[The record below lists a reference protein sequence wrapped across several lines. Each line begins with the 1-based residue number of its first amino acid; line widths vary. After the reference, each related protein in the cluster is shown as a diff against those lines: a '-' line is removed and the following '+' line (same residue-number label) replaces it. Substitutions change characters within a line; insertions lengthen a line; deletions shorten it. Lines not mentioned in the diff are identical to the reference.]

1 MEFHEAADFLFDLR
15 RFAPRPGLDPT
26 RELLAHLGD
35 PHEDLRCVQVAGSN
49 GKGSTARMV
58 ERALREAGLSV
69 GLYTS
74 PHLSDV
80 RERVRVDGRPITE
93 SAVTEFVGEFREYA
107 TDRAVDGASPTFF
120 ETVTAMACWEFA
132 RQDVDVAVLEV
143 GIGGTLDATSVV
155 DPIASAVT
163 AVTLEHT
170 DLLGDTVGEIAR
182 DKAGVAPADAPL
194 VTATT
199 GDALAAIRDEVDD
212 VVTVADEAWDDADDP
227 DVTVSYGG
235 RDGLEGAVEIDGRGG
250 AGMSDGE
257 NDDDGDWVVDTHLPL
272 LGAHQ
277 ARNAGVAAV
286 LVRQVADRLDADL
299 PAEAIERGF
308 RNAHWPGRF
317 EVMGRDPLVVLDG
330 AHNPGGCETT
340 VDVLSTFDYDDLYL
354 VAGAMT
360 DKDHRGIAAAFADA
374 DPSQVV
380 ACRPDHDRAE
390 SVAVIAQ
397 AFEEETDAA
406 VDTHE
411 SVAGALDRALEAA
424 GPDDAV
430 VVAGSLYAV
439 AEARARWARPAVPA
453 RVDSLDAA
461 RETLERAHVSASD
474 AAGASGDAVHRV
486 LRMRL
491 RPRQARRLQSELRA
505 LGGECALSALSDQ
518 DEEPVDAV
526 LMATRAQFDRLVAD
540 LAEREDGLEPL
551 AAEIR
556 TALEG
561 RPTPNEQTAVA
572 TRGAAGSVDGDDAT
586 ERGYPWEDGTAVMG
600 IVNITPDSFHDGGE
614 YNSVAAARERAEEMV
629 EAGVEILD
637 VGGESTRPGGE
648 PVPVEEEIDRV
659 VPVVEELADLDAMIS
674 VDTRKAAVARAA
686 LDAGAD
692 LLNDV
697 SGLEDPEM
705 RLVAAEYDVPVV
717 VMHSIEAPVDP
728 TTSVEYD
735 DVVSD
740 VIDYLAER
748 VLLAEKAGLD
758 RSQILVD
765 PGLGF
770 GKSAAESFELLGRL
784 DELAALG
791 CPVLVGHSRKSMFEL
806 TEGGREG
813 ALDET
818 VAGTAL
824 AAERGAD
831 VIRVHDAHE
840 NVAAVRVAQAATDP
854 DRFADE

>member
-1 MEFHEAADFLFDLR
+1 MDFHEAAEFLFDLR
-15 RFAPRPGLDPT
+15 RFSPRPGLDPT

-35 PHEDLRCVQVAGSN
+35 PHDDLRCVQVAGSN

-93 SAVTEFVGEFREYA
+93 SAVSDFVGEFREYA
-107 TDRAVDGASPTFF
+107 TDRATDGESPTFF
-120 ETVTAMACWEFA
+120 ETVTAMACWEFD

-155 DPIASAVT
+155 DPIASAIT

-194 VTATT
+194 VTAAT
-199 GDALAAIRDEVDD
+199 GDALAAIRDEVAD
-212 VVTVADEAWDDADDP
+212 VVAVADEDWTDAGDP
-227 DVTVSYGG
+227 DVTVRYGG
-235 RDGLEGAVEIDGRGG
+235 REGLEGAVEIEGDG
-250 AGMSDGE
+250 SDGG
-257 NDDDGDWVVDTHLPL
+257 DGDDADGSDDAWHLETHLPL
-272 LGAHQ
+272 LGPHQ

-286 LVRQVADRLDADL
+286 LVRQVADTLDADL
-299 PAEAIERGF
+299 SSEAVERGF

-330 AHNPGGCETT
+330 AHNPGGCEAT
-340 VDVLSTFDYDDLYL
+340 VDVLESFDYDDLYL

-374 DPSQVV
+374 DLTRVV

-390 SVAVIAQ
+390 SVDVIAR
-397 AFEEETDAA
+397 AFAEETEAA

-411 SVAGALDRALEAA
+411 PVAGALDRALAAA
-424 GPDDAV
+424 GPADAV

-439 AEARARWARPAVPA
+439 AEARTRWARPTVPA
-453 RVDSLDAA
+453 RVDSLAEA
-461 RETLERAHVSASD
+461 RETLDRAHVAEAD
-474 AAGASGDAVHRV
+474 ATAASGDAVHRV
-486 LRMRL
+486 LRTRL

-505 LGGECALSALSDQ
+505 LGGECALSALADQ
-518 DEEPVDAV
+518 DEESVDAV
-526 LMATRAQFDRLVAD
+526 LMGTRSQFDRLVGD
-540 LAEREDGLEPL
+540 LADREGDLEPL
-551 AAEIR
+551 AAEIG
-556 TALEG
+556 TALDG
-561 RPTPNEQTAVA
+561 TPGPNEPTAVA
-572 TRGAAGSVDGDDAT
+572 TRAEDSGTDDAGVAD
-586 ERGYPWEDGTAVMG
+586 RGYPWEDGTAVMG
-600 IVNITPDSFHDGGE
+600 ILNITPDSFHDGGE
-614 YNSVAAARERAEEMV
+614 YNSVADARERAERMV

-637 VGGESTRPGGE
+637 IGGESTRPGGE
-648 PVPVEEEIDRV
+648 AVPEDEEIDRV
-659 VPVVEELADLDAMIS
+659 VPIIEEIVDLDAMIS
-674 VDTRKAAVARAA
+674 IDTRKAAVARAA

-705 RLVAAEYDVPVV
+705 RLVAAEYDAPVV

-735 DVVSD
+735 DVVDD

-784 DELAALG
+784 DELAALD
-791 CPVLVGHSRKSMFEL
+791 CPILVGHSRKSMFEL

-840 NVAAVRVAQAATDP
+840 NVAAVRVAQAAADP
-854 DRFADE
+854 DRFDG

>member
-15 RFAPRPGLDPT
+15 RFAPRPGLAPT
-26 RELLAHLGD
+26 RELLAHLDD
-35 PHEDLRCVQVAGSN
+35 PHEGLPCVQVAGSN

-93 SAVTEFVGEFREYA
+93 AAVTDFVGEFREYA
-107 TDRAVDGASPTFF
+107 TDRAADGESPTFF
-120 ETVTAMACWEFA
+120 ETVTAMACWEFD
-132 RQDVDVAVLEV
+132 RQEVDVAVLEV

-170 DLLGDTVGEIAR
+170 DLLGDTVAEIAR

-194 VTATT
+194 VTAAT

-212 VVTVADEAWDDADDP
+212 VVTVADEDWTEAEDES
-227 DVTVSYGG
+227 DVIVSYGG
-235 RDGLEGAVEIDGRGG
+235 REGLEGAVEIDGSEG
-250 AGMSDGE
+250 ADGTA
-257 NDDDGDWVVDTHLPL
+257 NDAWRVETHLPL

-277 ARNAGVAAV
+277 ARNAGVAAA
-286 LVRQVADRLDADL
+286 LVRQVADRLDVDL
-299 PAEAIERGF
+299 ATETVERGF

-340 VDVLSTFDYDDLYL
+340 ADVLDSFDYDDLHL
-354 VAGAMT
+354 VVGAMT

-374 DPSQVV
+374 SLSRVV

-390 SVAVIAQ
+390 SETVLAR
-397 AFEEETDAA
+397 AFEEETDATI
-406 VDTHE
+406 DTHE
-411 SVAGALDRALEAA
+411 AVAGALDRALDAA

-439 AEARARWARPAVPA
+439 AEARTRWARPTIPA
-453 RVDSLDAA
+453 RVDTLADA
-461 RETLERAHVSASD
+461 RETLGRAHVSEAD
-474 AAGASGDAVHRV
+474 AAEASGDAVHRL
-486 LRMRL
+486 LRTRL
-491 RPRQARRLQSELRA
+491 RPGQARRLQSELRA
-505 LGGECALSALSDQ
+505 LGGECALSALADQ

-526 LMATRAQFDRLVAD
+526 LMATRAQFDRLVTD
-540 LAEREDGLEPL
+540 LADREDDLEPL
-551 AAEIR
+551 VDEIR
-556 TALEG
+556 VALEG
-561 RPTPNEQTAVA
+561 RPGPNDATAVA
-572 TRGAAGSVDGDDAT
+572 ARGGDSGADEAGTGDR
-586 ERGYPWEDGTAVMG
+586 EYPWEDGTAVMG
-600 IVNITPDSFHDGGE
+600 ILNITPDSFHDGGE
-614 YNSVAAARERAEEMV
+614 YNSVADARERAERMV

-637 VGGESTRPGGE
+637 IGGESTRPGGE
-648 PVPVEEEIDRV
+648 PVPADEELDRV
-659 VPVVEELADLDAMIS
+659 VPVIEELADLDAMIS
-674 VDTRKAAVARAA
+674 IDTRKAEVARAA

-705 RLVAAEYDVPVV
+705 RLVAAEYDAPVV

-735 DVVSD
+735 DVVDD

-758 RSQILVD
+758 RSQVLVD

-791 CPVLVGHSRKSMFEL
+791 CPILVGHSRKSMFEL
-806 TEGGREG
+806 TESGREG

-840 NVAAVRVAQAATDP
+840 NVAAVRVAQAAADP
-854 DRFADE
+854 DRFDD

>member
-26 RELLAHLGD
+26 RELLGHLGD
-35 PHEDLRCVQVAGSN
+35 PHERLDCVQVAGSN

-58 ERALREAGLSV
+58 ERALRETGLSV

-74 PHLSDV
+74 PHLDDV
-80 RERVRVDGRPITE
+80 RERVRVDGRPMTE
-93 SAVTEFVGEFREYA
+93 SAVTEFVESFREYA
-107 TDRAVDGASPTFF
+107 TERATDGDSPTFF
-120 ETVTAMACWEFA
+120 EALTAMALWEFD

-170 DLLGDTVGEIAR
+170 DLLGDTVAEIAR
-182 DKAGVAPADAPL
+182 DKSGVAPADAPL

-199 GDALAAIRDEVDD
+199 GDALGAIREEVDD
-212 VVTVADEAWDDADDP
+212 VVTVADADWNDPEDP
-227 DVTVSYGG
+227 DIVVEYGG
-235 RDGLEGAVEIDGRGG
+235 REGLEGAVTVEGV
-250 AGMSDGE
+250 AE
-257 NDDDGDWVVDTHLPL
+257 NWTVDTHLPL

-277 ARNAGVAAV
+277 ARNAGVAAA
-286 LVRQVADRLDADL
+286 LVRQVAARLDADAATE
-299 PAEAIERGF
+299 PVERGF

-317 EVMGRDPLVVLDG
+317 EVMDREPLVVLDG

-340 VDVLSTFDYDDLYL
+340 ADVLDTFDYDEAHL
-354 VAGAMT
+354 VVGAMT

-374 DPSQVV
+374 GLGRVV

-390 SVAVIAQ
+390 SAEVVAR
-397 AFEEETDAA
+397 AFETETDAD
-406 VDTHE
+406 VTTHE
-411 SVAGALDRALEAA
+411 PVAGALDRALDAA

-430 VVAGSLYAV
+430 VVSGSLYAV
-439 AEARARWARPAVPA
+439 AEARTRWSRPTVPLD
-453 RVDSLDAA
+453 VDSVADAEGA
-461 RETLERAHVSASD
+461 LRRAHVAGDDASA
-474 AAGASGDAVHRV
+474 AAGDAVHRV
-486 LRMRL
+486 LRTRL
-491 RPRQARRLQSELRA
+491 RPRRARRLQSELRA
-505 LGGECALSALSDQ
+505 LGGEVALSALADQ
-518 DEEPVDAV
+518 DQERVDAV
-526 LMATRAQFDRLVAD
+526 AMGTRTQFERLADALADREDD
-540 LAEREDGLEPL
+540 LAPL
-551 AAEIR
+551 AGEIR
-556 TALEG
+556 SGIDASPSPNAAT
-561 RPTPNEQTAVA
+561 PTPDAD
-572 TRGAAGSVDGDDAT
+572 RSAADRD
-586 ERGYPWEDGTAVMG
+586 YPWADGTAVMG
-600 IVNITPDSFHDGGE
+600 ILNITPDSFHDGGE
-614 YNSVAAARERAEEMV
+614 YNSVADARQRAERMV

-637 VGGESTRPGGE
+637 IGGESTRPGGE
-648 PVPVEEEIDRV
+648 VVPAEEEIDRV
-659 VPVVEELADLDAMIS
+659 VPVIEAIADIDAMIS
-674 VDTRKAAVARAA
+674 IDTRKASVARAA
-686 LDAGAD
+686 IDAGAD

-705 RLVAAEYDVPVV
+705 RLVAADHDVPVV

-728 TTSVEYD
+728 TTEVEYD
-735 DVVSD
+735 DVVDD
-740 VIDYLAER
+740 VVDYLAER

-791 CPVLVGHSRKSMFEL
+791 CPILVGHSRKSMFEL

-840 NVAAVRVAQAATDP
+840 NVAAVRVAQAAADP
-854 DRFADE
+854 DRFDGE

>member
-26 RELLAHLGD
+26 RDLLGHLGD
-35 PHEDLRCVQVAGSN
+35 PHERLACVQVAGSN

-74 PHLSDV
+74 PHLDDV
-80 RERVRVDGRPITE
+80 RERVRVDGRPMTE
-93 SAVTEFVGEFREYA
+93 SAVTEFVESFREYA
-107 TDRAVDGASPTFF
+107 TDRATDGDSPTFF
-120 ETVTAMACWEFA
+120 ETLTAMALWEFD

-170 DLLGDTVGEIAR
+170 DLLGDTVAEIAR
-182 DKAGVAPADAPL
+182 DKSGVAPADAPL

-199 GDALAAIRDEVDD
+199 GDALAAIREEVDD
-212 VVTVADEAWDDADDP
+212 VITVADADWTGPDDP
-227 DVTVSYGG
+227 DIVVEYGG
-235 RDGLEGAVEIDGRGG
+235 RDGLEGAVTVEGIGTVAGG
-250 AGMSDGE
+250 DDSDGA
-257 NDDDGDWVVDTHLPL
+257 DSGTDADGDAWTVDTHLPL

-277 ARNAGVAAV
+277 ARNAGVAAA
-286 LVRQVADRLDADL
+286 LVRRVADHLGTDVAT
-299 PAEAIERGF
+299 EAVERGF

-317 EVMGRDPLVVLDG
+317 EVMDREPLVVLDG

-340 VDVLSTFDYDDLYL
+340 AEVLGTFDYDEAHL
-354 VAGAMT
+354 VVGAMT
-360 DKDHRGIAAAFADA
+360 DKDHRGIAAAFSDA
-374 DPSQVV
+374 DLGRVV

-390 SVAVIAQ
+390 SAEVVAR
-397 AFEEETDAA
+397 AFEAETDAD
-406 VDTHE
+406 VTTHE
-411 SVAGALDRALEAA
+411 PVADALDRALDAA

-430 VVAGSLYAV
+430 VVSGSLYAV
-439 AEARARWARPAVPA
+439 AEARTRWSRPTVPLD
-453 RVDSLDAA
+453 VDSVADAEA
-461 RETLERAHVSASD
+461 ALERAHVPADDASD
-474 AAGASGDAVHRV
+474 AAGDAVHRV
-486 LRMRL
+486 LRTRL
-491 RPRQARRLQSELRA
+491 RPRRARRLQSELRA
-505 LGGECALSALSDQ
+505 LGGEVALSALADQ
-518 DEEPVDAV
+518 DEERVETVA
-526 LMATRAQFDRLVAD
+526 MATRDQFERLADALADRSDD
-540 LAEREDGLEPL
+540 LTPL
-551 AAEIR
+551 AGEIR
-556 TALEG
+556 TAIDAA
-561 RPTPNEQTAVA
+561 PTPNGATPTPDAERTAA
-572 TRGAAGSVDGDDAT
+572 
-586 ERGYPWEDGTAVMG
+586 ERGYPWADGTAVMG
-600 IVNITPDSFHDGGE
+600 ILNITPDSFHDGGE
-614 YNSVAAARERAEEMV
+614 YNTVADARERAERMV

-637 VGGESTRPGGE
+637 IGGESTRPGGE
-648 PVPVEEEIDRV
+648 VVPADEEIERV
-659 VPVVEELADLDAMIS
+659 VPVIEEIADLDAMIS
-674 VDTRKAAVARAA
+674 IDTRKAEVARAA

-705 RLVAAEYDVPVV
+705 RLVAAERDVPVV

-735 DVVSD
+735 DVVDD

-840 NVAAVRVAQAATDP
+840 NVAAVRVARAAADP
-854 DRFADE
+854 ERFDEE

>member
-26 RELLAHLGD
+26 RDLLAHLGD
-35 PHEDLRCVQVAGSN
+35 PHENLRCVQVAGSN

-58 ERALREAGLSV
+58 ERALREAGVSV

-74 PHLSDV
+74 PHLDDV

-93 SAVTEFVGEFREYA
+93 SAVTEFVESFREYA
-107 TDRAVDGASPTFF
+107 TGRATDGASPTFF
-120 ETVTAMACWEFA
+120 ETVTALALWEFD

-143 GIGGTLDATSVV
+143 GIGGSLDATSVV

-170 DLLGDTVGEIAR
+170 DLLGDTVAEIAR
-182 DKAGVAPADAPL
+182 DKAGVAPTDAPL

-199 GDALAAIRDEVDD
+199 GDALAAIREEVDA
-212 VVTVADEAWDDADDP
+212 VVTVGEQGRAADTEPA
-227 DVTVSYGG
+227 VTVSYDG
-235 RDGLEGAVEIDGRGG
+235 RKGLEGAVTVEGTKAVGG
-250 AGMSDGE
+250 S
-257 NDDDGDWVVDTHLPL
+257 GDWTVETHLPL

-277 ARNAGVAAV
+277 ARNAGVAAA
-286 LVRQVADRLDADL
+286 LVRLVGDQLERSAPV
-299 PAEAIERGF
+299 EAIERGF

-340 VDVLSTFDYDDLYL
+340 VDVLESFEYDSAHL
-354 VAGAMT
+354 VVGSMT

-374 DPSQVV
+374 DLQRVF
-380 ACRPDHDRAE
+380 ACRPDHERAE
-390 SVAVIAQ
+390 TTAVVAQ
-397 AFEEETDAA
+397 AFTEETAA
-406 VDTHE
+406 TVETHE
-411 SVAGALDRALEAA
+411 AVAGALDRALDAA
-424 GPDDAV
+424 SADDAV
-430 VVAGSLYAV
+430 VVAGSLYTV
-439 AEARARWARPAVPA
+439 AEARKRWTRPVVPTTVETLDDARA
-453 RVDSLDAA
+453 
-461 RETLERAHVSASD
+461 TLERAHVAEVD
-474 AAGASGDAVHRV
+474 VEATAGDAVHRV
-486 LRMRL
+486 LQMRL
-491 RPRQARRLQSELRA
+491 RPGQARRLQSRLRG
-505 LGGECALSALSDQ
+505 LGGECALSALADQ
-518 DEEPVDAV
+518 DEESVDAV
-526 LMATRAQFDRLVAD
+526 LTATLTQFERLVAD
-540 LAEREDGLEPL
+540 LGDRTDELEPL
-551 AAEIR
+551 AAEISA
-556 TALEG
+556 ALE
-561 RPTPNEQTAVA
+561 RTPGPN
-572 TRGAAGSVDGDDAT
+572 GAAGTTNGAAGTDT
-586 ERGYPWEDGTAVMG
+586 YPWAEGTAIMG
-600 IVNITPDSFHDGGE
+600 ILNITPDSFHDGGE
-614 YNSVAAARERAEEMV
+614 YNTVEDARERAERMV

-637 VGGESTRPGGE
+637 IGGESTRPGGE
-648 PVPVEEEIDRV
+648 PVPVDEEIERV
-659 VPVVEELADLDAMIS
+659 VPVIEAIADLDVMIS
-674 VDTRKAAVARAA
+674 IDTRKAAVARAA
-686 LDAGAD
+686 IDAGAD

-705 RLVAAEYDVPVV
+705 RLVAAEHDLPVV
-717 VMHSIEAPVDP
+717 VMHSIETPVDP
-728 TTSVEYD
+728 ETSVEYD
-735 DVVSD
+735 DVVDD
-740 VIDYLAER
+740 VIEYLAER
-748 VLLAEKAGLD
+748 VLIAEKAGLD

-813 ALDET
+813 SLDET

-840 NVAAVRVAQAATDP
+840 NVAAVRVAQATVDP
-854 DRFADE
+854 DRFSDE